1 MLPIRLSFN
10 RLGQATG
17 VIITDS
23 GILSTGFLKNFRIF
37 SKNCFLIEKVRIL
50 SYLDLIPKPRLWLEK
65 VSLLGQF
72 VTDPTDFLH
81 F

>member
-37 SKNCFLIEKVRIL
+37 SKNCFFIEKVRIL
-50 SYLDLIPKPRLWLEK
+50 SYLGLIPKPRLWPEK

-72 VTDPTDFLH
+72 VTNPTDFLH